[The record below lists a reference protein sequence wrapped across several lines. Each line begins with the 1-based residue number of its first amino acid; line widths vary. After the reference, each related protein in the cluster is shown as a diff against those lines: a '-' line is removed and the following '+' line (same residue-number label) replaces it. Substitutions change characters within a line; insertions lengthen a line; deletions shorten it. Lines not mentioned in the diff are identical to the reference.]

1 MTGGGAIAKSPNRAT
16 RVFISLSA
24 WEEEEEEE
32 EEGVGLGSS
41 DANRWG
47 PVGLV
52 DEDRVEM
59 PEFGESG
66 ATTGERPLKRVT
78 VRT

>member
-16 RVFISLSA
+16 RAFISLSA
-24 WEEEEEEE
+24 WDEEEEE

-47 PVGLV
+47 PAGL
-52 DEDRVEM
+52 VEM

-66 ATTGERPLKRVT
+66 ATTGEQPLKREKGSC
-78 VRT
+78 